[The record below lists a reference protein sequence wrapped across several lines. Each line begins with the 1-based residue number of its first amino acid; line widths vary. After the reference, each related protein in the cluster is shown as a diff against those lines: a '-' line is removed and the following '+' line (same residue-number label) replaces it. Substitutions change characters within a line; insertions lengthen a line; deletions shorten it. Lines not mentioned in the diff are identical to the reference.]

1 MRYLVNSE
9 EMKRCDGNT
18 INEFGMPSLVLM
30 ERAALAVYE
39 ELVSCGFDLSR
50 VLVVC
55 GSGNNGGDG
64 FAIARLL
71 HLSGKRVD
79 VLFAGKPESLTEETQ
94 IQKKI
99 CENYG
104 VNVGSNLNISEYTS
118 IVDALFGVGLSRN
131 IEGRYAALIGDINRS
146 GIPVLSVDI
155 PSGISADSGH
165 VMGTAVKA
173 AKTVTFAFEKIGHIL
188 YPGSEY
194 CGELKLCAIGIDDR
208 GFMGQVPGA
217 FTWEESDIPKLLP
230 ERKAYSNKGTYG
242 RGLLAAGSRDMAGAA
257 CLAGKAAY
265 KTGTGLVRIYSEDC
279 NRQILQTLLPEAV
292 LTSYRKGEEGA
303 ALADALQWADACA
316 VGPGLSV
323 SSEKLE
329 ILQTIIRSGDIPAV
343 LDADALNLLSVHME
357 LLEGHRQP
365 LILTPHIGE
374 MARLTGIKKEE
385 LILDL
390 PGYCLDFA
398 RKNNVVCVLKDAR
411 TVVSD
416 GKSIYINTSGNDGM
430 AAGGSGDV
438 LCGLILGLLAQGIPP
453 FRAATAGVYLHGLA
467 GDDARRRCGARGMLA
482 GDIAESVGAVMSW
495 DTEDGR
501 ASQAK

>member
-1 MRYLVNSE
+1 MKYLVNSE

-18 INEFGMPSLVLM
+18 IHEFGMPSLVLM

-39 ELVSCGFDLSR
+39 ELESGGFDLSR
-50 VLVVC
+50 VLVIC

-64 FAIARLL
+64 FAVARLL
-71 HLSGKRVD
+71 HLSGKRAD

-104 VNVGSNLNISEYTS
+104 VNVGSNLNICEYTS

-131 IEGRYAALIGDINRS
+131 IEGRYAALIEDINRS

-165 VMGTAVKA
+165 IMGTAVKA
-173 AKTVTFAFEKIGHIL
+173 SKTVTFAFEKIGHIL

-194 CGELKLCAIGIDDR
+194 CGELKLCGIGIDTR
-208 GFMGQVPGA
+208 GFMGRLPGA
-217 FTWEESDIPKLLP
+217 FTWEESDIPELLP
-230 ERKAYSNKGTYG
+230 KRSAYSNKGTYG

-257 CLAGKAAY
+257 YLAGKAAY
-265 KTGTGLVRIYSEDC
+265 ETGTGLVRIYSEDC

-292 LTSYRKGEEGA
+292 LTSYRKGEETA

-323 SSEKLE
+323 ASEKLE
-329 ILQTIIRSGDIPAV
+329 ILRTVIKSANIPVV
-343 LDADALNLLSVHME
+343 LDADALNLLSANME
-357 LLEGHRQP
+357 LLDGHRQP
-365 LILTPHIGE
+365 VIVTPHIGE
-374 MARLTGIKKEE
+374 MMRLTGLKKEE
-385 LILDL
+385 LLDDL
-390 PGYCLDFA
+390 PGCCLHFA
-398 RKNNVVCVLKDAR
+398 KENDVICVLKDAR
-411 TVVSD
+411 TIVSD
-416 GKSIYINTSGNDGM
+416 GESIYINTSGNDGM

-453 FRAATAGVYLHGLA
+453 FQAAAAGVYFHGLA
-467 GDDARRRCGARGMLA
+467 GDDARRRLGARGMLA
-482 GDIAESVGAVMSW
+482 GDIAESVGTVMAGE
-495 DTEDGR
+495 TEDDR
-501 ASQAK
+501 AV